1 MTKKTKHQDPL
12 ADLLVAASP
21 ETLRDLIVR
30 LAASRPDARRESFD
44 YLKMHVAMSP
54 EQNINSE
61 GEVALALWEELVPD
75 LEELDD
81 HGGGDY
87 DLVDY
92 VGDLLHELQEKL
104 ATNKVPAD
112 MRQEL
117 LAEVLPYIA
126 SGNAGLD
133 DELYGMVYA
142 ACYVDDDW
150 RRLAEAFEAMKGEWK
165 ISHARNIYRKL
176 GDREKYLALRH
187 QSLELGADF
196 HDLATFYWETG
207 EKEKAIVIA
216 EQGLKQG
223 RGRMDELRQFL
234 AERAKES
241 GNREEYL
248 ALQFAQATDQL
259 TLEKYRAFNKV
270 CTAAEWSMFQQRV
283 LDRLG
288 DAWASERLKIRMHRQ
303 EYAEAL
309 AVLIKQIYPAND
321 WDGGDE
327 LQAAKELEERFP
339 EEILKFYLSGLG
351 NPNVNATR
359 KEYARKA
366 KVMAKIRRVLVDVLE
381 SEERWRTFAGKVKQ
395 DNLRRPSF
403 QEEFA
408 RHVAGWR
415 DL

>member
-150 RRLAEAFEAMKGEWK
+150 RRL
-165 ISHARNIYRKL
+165 
-176 GDREKYLALRH
+176 
-187 QSLELGADF
+187 
-196 HDLATFYWETG
+196 
-207 EKEKAIVIA
+207 
-216 EQGLKQG
+216 
-223 RGRMDELRQFL
+223 
-234 AERAKES
+234 
-241 GNREEYL
+241 
-248 ALQFAQATDQL
+248 
-259 TLEKYRAFNKV
+259 
-270 CTAAEWSMFQQRV
+270 
-283 LDRLG
+283 
-288 DAWASERLKIRMHRQ
+288 
-303 EYAEAL
+303 
-309 AVLIKQIYPAND
+309 
-321 WDGGDE
+321 
-327 LQAAKELEERFP
+327 
-339 EEILKFYLSGLG
+339 
-351 NPNVNATR
+351 
-359 KEYARKA
+359 
-366 KVMAKIRRVLVDVLE
+366 
-381 SEERWRTFAGKVKQ
+381 
-395 DNLRRPSF
+395 
-403 QEEFA
+403 
-408 RHVAGWR
+408 
-415 DL
+415 